1 MADAWRPRRMVGHL
15 LVALRLSNEGAEG
28 MTWTDERTDRLR
40 ELHAE
45 GASCGAIARDLGGIT
60 RNAVIGKIHRLG
72 LHRPDSIN
80 TNETKEPLRR
90 RVADAR
96 SRRVRKVIRSFN
108 GFMVMDIALPTLPIG
123 KKHDGRAIP
132 KAQRKSLLELRD
144 RDCRFPFGEPGHPGF
159 FFCGAL
165 TVSTLP
171 YCAHHCSIAYAGIP
185 ARRR

>member
-1 MADAWRPRRMVGHL
+1 VVSRL
-15 LVALRLSNEGAEG
+15 LVALRLSNEGAEA

-45 GASCGAIARDLGGIT
+45 GHSCGYIARDIGGIT

-72 LHRPDSIN
+72 LHRLGSANAIESSDP
-80 TNETKEPLRR
+80 PRR

-96 SRRVRKVIRSFN
+96 SKRVRKVIRNAN
-108 GFMVMDIALPTLPIG
+108 GFMVMDIAMPISPIG
-123 KKHDGRAIP
+123 SKHDGRAIP
-132 KAQRKSLLELRD
+132 KTQRKSLVELRD

-165 TVSTLP
+165 AVTTLP
-171 YCAHHCSIAYAGIP
+171 YCAQHCSIAYAGIP